1 MDCMEYMRGIPDK
14 FFELAVVD
22 PPYGI
27 GEDGSKNKGRNTGRA
42 KAKVYKGFAG
52 GDKKPM
58 PKEYFEELK
67 RISINQIIWGANHF
81 ISLIPFDSSCWIVWD
96 KMVSCDFADCELAY
110 TSFCTAVRK
119 FQYCWSGFN
128 QGIPG
133 RSTNIFK
140 ETRIH
145 PTQKP
150 IALYEWL
157 LTNYAKAGDK
167 ILDTHMG
174 SQSSRIAAWRL
185 GFDYYGCELDKEYFD
200 AGCKR
205 FEQERAKQSLFKPA
219 DIVHKQ
225 TTIF

>member
-1 MDCMEYMRGIPDK
+1 MEYMRGIPDK

-27 GEDGSKNKGRNTGRA
+27 GEDGSTNKSRGKLG
-42 KAKVYKGFAG
+42 KAKDYKGFTG

-58 PKEYFEELK
+58 PKEFFDELK
-67 RISINQIIWGANHF
+67 RISMNQIVWGANHF
-81 ISLIPFDSSCWIVWD
+81 ISLMPFDSSCWIVWD
-96 KMVSCDFADCELAY
+96 KENGATDFADCELAY
-110 TSFCTAVRK
+110 TSFQTAVRIFK
-119 FQYCWSGFN
+119 YRW
-128 QGIPG
+128 QGMLQADMK
-133 RSTNIFK
+133 NK

-150 IALYEWL
+150 VALYEWL

-185 GFDYYGCELDKEYFD
+185 GFDYYGCELDKDYFND
-200 AGCKR
+200 GCKR